1 MRIVSL
7 VPSATE
13 TLYEL
18 GLEDQIAGI
27 TTFCK
32 FPKDRV
38 ALKPKV
44 GGTKNP
50 DLQKIL
56 ELKPDVVLVNEEENR
71 KQDAEFLRDH
81 GIALHVTFPNS
92 IEEAVQTIRD
102 MGIAFGAQESA
113 DALCEEILN
122 RMVKYSRPVARRA
135 VIFIWR
141 RPYMTVNATTY
152 VDSVC
157 RFFGFDNVFAQAPE
171 RYPRLEQQQIREAN
185 PEVALF
191 PDEPY
196 VFQEKDLDE
205 FRSLYPDV
213 DAVRNNRLLLFD
225 GTYVTWHGYGT
236 LRTLREFPAA
246 LQRASWSAGFQ
257 PAGFITPT
265 SQAGKDARAP
275 ARKDATAKKGIISE

>member
-13 TLYEL
+13 TLYQL

-38 ALKPKV
+38 GLKPKV
-44 GGTKNP
+44 GGTKTP

-56 ELKPDVVLVNEEENR
+56 EMKPNVVIVNEEENR
-71 KQDAEFLRDH
+71 KEDAQFLLDH

-92 IEEAVQTIRD
+92 MQEAVQTIRE
-102 MGIAFGAQESA
+102 MGQAFGAQENA
-113 DALCEEILN
+113 DRLCDEILN
-122 RMVKYSRPVARRA
+122 RMVEYLRPAGSRA
-135 VIFIWR
+135 VVFIWR
-141 RPYMTVNATTY
+141 RPYMTVNGTTY

-157 RFFGFDNVFAQAPE
+157 RFFGFDNVFGDARE
-171 RYPRLEQQQIREAN
+171 RYPRLVEQQIREAN

-205 FRSLYPDV
+205 FRANYPDV

-246 LQRASWSAGFQ
+246 LQRAGL
-257 PAGFITPT
+257 
-265 SQAGKDARAP
+265 
-275 ARKDATAKKGIISE
+275 

>member
-18 GLEDQIAGI
+18 GLEDQIAAI

-32 FPKDRV
+32 FPADRV
-38 ALKPKV
+38 GLKPQV

-50 DLQKIL
+50 DLQTIL
-56 ELKPDVVLVNEEENR
+56 KLKPDVVIVNEEENR
-71 KQDAEFLRDH
+71 KEDAEFLMDH

-92 IEEAVQTIRD
+92 MEEAVQTIRE
-102 MGIAFGAQESA
+102 MGLAFGAKERA
-113 DALCEEILN
+113 DRLCDEIFN
-122 RMVKYSRPVARRA
+122 RMVEYSRPARSRA
-135 VIFIWR
+135 VVFIWR

-157 RFFGFDNVFAQAPE
+157 RFFGFDNVFAQSPE
-171 RYPRLEQQQIREAN
+171 RYPRLEQQQIRETN

-196 VFQEKDLDE
+196 VFQEKDLNE
-205 FRSLYPDV
+205 FRANYPDV

-236 LRTLREFPAA
+236 LRTLKEFPAA
-246 LQRASWSAGFQ
+246 LQRAGL
-257 PAGFITPT
+257 
-265 SQAGKDARAP
+265 
-275 ARKDATAKKGIISE
+275 